1 MPRAG
6 NDMMLPSAQ
15 AKSGRMLRFSTLDVP
30 EQDRF
35 HYWTRDS
42 LCACDWDAQDGES
55 FDADAI
61 GSNFGPF
68 ILSRRILRNPGMAS
82 YVMIRDERRIRMDE
96 HDFFRFTV
104 PLEGEVLFRTAVP
117 ASIQKAGELN
127 VLDAAQV
134 NESKVSARDTVSL
147 VVPRDILPG
156 STAALHGHI
165 LAGGLGHLLRD
176 HILSLFQHLPRLG
189 DGEVASVAQAT
200 RQLLA
205 AAVAPTPDAI
215 RHARKPIRG
224 AFTERVRR
232 YVDAHLLDPDLTPD
246 RICRDAGVSR
256 AKLYQLFDDQGGI
269 MAHIRRRR
277 LRRAYH
283 ALAASGGPRPPI
295 AGIAASH
302 GFASEKHF
310 YRLFKAEFGHTPGE
324 TPERAV
330 AGHALRPGVV
340 GSASAG
346 SHVQSGWTLPFGS
359 LSH

>member
-1 MPRAG
+1 MGGDPEDGGGKPIAMPLTGDDR
-6 NDMMLPSAQ
+6 MLPSAQ
-15 AKSGRMLRFSTLDVP
+15 AKPARMLRFTTLDFP
-30 EQDRF
+30 ERDRF

-42 LCACDWDAQDGES
+42 LCACDWDAQDGER

-61 GSNFGPF
+61 GSNVGPF
-68 ILSRRILRNPGMAS
+68 ILSRRTLRNPGMTS

-134 NESKVSARDTVSL
+134 NESKVSAQDTVSL
-147 VVPRDILPG
+147 VVPRDLLPG
-156 STAALHGHI
+156 CTASLHGHI

-189 DGEVASVAQAT
+189 EEDVASVAQAT
-200 RQLLA
+200 QQLLA

-246 RICRDAGVSR
+246 RISRDVGVSR
-256 AKLYQLFDDQGGI
+256 AK
-269 MAHIRRRR
+269 H
-277 LRRAYH
+277 
-283 ALAASGGPRPPI
+283 
-295 AGIAASH
+295 
-302 GFASEKHF
+302 
-310 YRLFKAEFGHTPGE
+310 
-324 TPERAV
+324 
-330 AGHALRPGVV
+330 
-340 GSASAG
+340 
-346 SHVQSGWTLPFGS
+346 
-359 LSH
+359 